1 MGLSD
6 LGGAVSWGEAIT
18 LLHEAAAD
26 PGTHLGAQ
34 LAGWAYPASTR
45 ELLSLVAELG
55 PKASKK
61 LVPWALPDPRRTTTT
76 ADAAE
81 IAEAQAEM
89 EAGLVFAD

>member
-18 LLHEAAAD
+18 LLQEAAD
-26 PGTHLGAQ
+26 DTGTHLGAR
-34 LAGWAYPASTR
+34 LAGWAYPATTR
-45 ELLSLVAELG
+45 ELLSLIADLG

-61 LVPWALPDPRRTTTT
+61 LVPWVLSDPRRTKTT

-89 EAGLVFAD
+89 EAGLVFAS